1 MYEINRFQLE
11 IKMLVKIKSGICF
24 VVAVVLLLC
33 SRDAMGQEPVDST
46 AMQRYVELD
55 SIGAAMV
62 SPPDSI
68 VFQSNLDNIYSE
80 SDIIFIS
87 DTTDLTKIFLLS
99 NFDDYAKHSPAKAA
113 MMSAVM
119 PGLGQI
125 YNRKYWKLP
134 LVYAAVGAS
143 VVVFLKWQNEYS
155 RYRRAYVD
163 INDRNPY
170 TNYHKELGFPSYY
183 TEEMQLQYI
192 TKRKDELRTWR
203 DWSIV
208 AVVAAYALN
217 IIDANVDAHLM
228 DFNLDDN
235 ISFNIQPCFLENN
248 FNSQKIGLSLRFRF

>member
-1 MYEINRFQLE
+1 MYDLNRIHLE
-11 IKMLVKIKSGICF
+11 IKMLIKIKSRICF
-24 VVAVVLLLC
+24 VIAAIFLLC
-33 SRDAMGQEPVDST
+33 CRGVMGQDPVDSK
-46 AMQRYVELD
+46 AMQRHAEID
-55 SIGAAMV
+55 SIGAVMAF
-62 SPPDSI
+62 PPDST
-68 VFQSNLDNIYSE
+68 VSQSNLDNIYSE
-80 SDIIFIS
+80 SNITILS
-87 DTTDLTKIFLLS
+87 DATDLTKIFSLS
-99 NFDDYAKHSPAKAA
+99 NVDDYANHSPAKAA

-134 LVYAAVGAS
+134 VVYAAVGAS

-183 TEEMQLQYI
+183 TEEMQVQYI

-235 ISFNIQPCFLENN
+235 ISFNIQPCFLENS

>member
-1 MYEINRFQLE
+1 MFFI
-11 IKMLVKIKSGICF
+11 
-24 VVAVVLLLC
+24 VAAVLLLC
-33 SRDAMGQEPVDST
+33 SLNVTGQELENGVIT
-46 AMQRYVELD
+46 
-55 SIGAAMV
+55 V
-62 SPPDSI
+62 SPSDSVTVRI
-68 VFQSNLDNIYSE
+68 NPENFPYSVD
-80 SDIIFIS
+80 DIIFIS
-87 DTTDLTKIFLLS
+87 DSTDLTEIFMLS
-99 NFDDYAKHSPAKAA
+99 DLDSYSKHSPAKAA

-134 LVYAAVGAS
+134 VVYAAVGIS
-143 VVVFLKWQNEYS
+143 VGVFLKWQNEYS

-163 INDRNPY
+163 IRDQNPY
-170 TNYHKELGFPSYY
+170 TNYFDQLGFPSYY
-183 TEEMQLQYI
+183 TSEMKEQYI

-235 ISFNIQPCFLENN
+235 ISINIQPCFLENS
-248 FNSQKIGLSLRFRF
+248 FNSQIIGLSLRFNF